1 MTLWLEI
8 GMFILSVAGIAVAC
22 IHFGKQQKLN
32 FFARY
37 TERYQHIIEQLPEY
51 VYTNQT
57 LTEEEFDKISPIIRA
72 YFDLCSEEFFLYE
85 QHHLNKKVWK
95 EWKEG
100 MVAMFQRPVF
110 KQCWERINQNNTC
123 YDHFVQFVQR
133 EINSINNN

>member
-8 GMFILSVAGIAVAC
+8 GMFIVSVAGIAVAC
-22 IHFGKQQKLN
+22 IQFGQQQKLD

-85 QHHLNKKVWK
+85 QHHLNKEVWK

-100 MVAMFQRPVF
+100 MVSMFQRPVF
-110 KQCWERINQNNTC
+110 KQCWERINQNYTC
-123 YDHFVQFVQR
+123 YDHFLQFVQR